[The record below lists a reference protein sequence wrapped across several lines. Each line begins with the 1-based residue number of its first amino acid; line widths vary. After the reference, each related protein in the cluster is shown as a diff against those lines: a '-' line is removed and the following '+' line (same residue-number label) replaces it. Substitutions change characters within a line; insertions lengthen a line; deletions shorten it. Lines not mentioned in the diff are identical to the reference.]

1 MEKNGTGS
9 GQENAGRKDVPDTGM
24 QTELP
29 PDPHSRVTE
38 LEEEL
43 TRERDKYLRL
53 FAEFDNFKKR
63 NVRDRIEMLKYANE
77 EVIASL
83 LPVLDDLERARQA
96 GQLPEGLGLIYQKLL
111 SILEQKGLKP
121 MEAKGTAFDPDLHDA
136 LSQVEAGSKSEKN
149 TVVDEIEKGYYL
161 NDKVIRHAKVVVGT

>member
-1 MEKNGTGS
+1 MDKNGS
-9 GQENAGRKDVPDTGM
+9 GPGHEKAAGNDVPDTGM

-29 PDPHSRVTE
+29 PDPHSRMSA

-63 NVRDRIEMLKYANE
+63 TVRDRIEMLKYANE

-96 GQLPEGLGLIYQKLL
+96 GQLPEGLELIYQKML

-136 LSQVEAGSKSEKN
+136 LSQVEAGTKSERN